1 MCLKLSNWTINM
13 INTINRERG
22 DFRDKLEDSKSN
34 ETNNYSLNSLRQ
46 FMAKKRLF
54 TKMQFII
61 DDTVAFI
68 KIHLESIGENI
79 LVYFPSAYVVPKES
93 ESVPIVEIVPYE
105 LSEEDK
111 ILIASSEENEDKESY
126 SELNIDDL
134 KDKDSFSSESYK
146 PISIDNNKEQQV
158 RKQISSYQN
167 QLDKFRRATA
177 HIKYKFAIMTNNV
190 LSVISRRNEV
200 ESYIMRSNGPMI
212 KPIVDGKND
221 TIIQIPHELFIVID
235 LPSFFEKIDQVTT
248 DVLTVYKNFYSML
261 NRAHTKQTALAEHRF
276 KNYNLLIGR
285 LMMDYGKN
293 AKYLEMITSLTA
305 SLEKTV
311 EQEQALLQKLK
322 IVNENQANGTAAD
335 TAKSFKLNKG
345 EQDLVKIRD
354 LKAKTTNLLQDIK
367 ARYNS
372 FIISFD
378 HTISIVCKNLRGME
392 SEISAL
398 GISINSR
405 K

>member
-1 MCLKLSNWTINM
+1 MSDMHRNDRVYGM
-13 INTINRERG
+13 PADRRESDHRP
-22 DFRDKLEDSKSN
+22 N
-34 ETNNYSLNSLRQ
+34 EEETKPNYSLNALRQ

-68 KIHLESIGENI
+68 KVHLEGIGENI
-79 LVYFPSAYVVPKES
+79 LIYFPSAFVVPREDN
-93 ESVPIVEIVPYE
+93 SVPIVELVPYE
-105 LSEEDK
+105 LSEEDRA
-111 ILIASSEENEDKESY
+111 LITSSEEHEDKESY

-134 KDKDSFSSESYK
+134 KDNDSFSSESYK

-158 RKQISSYQN
+158 RKQISGYQN
-167 QLDKFRRATA
+167 QLDKFRRATT

-200 ESYIMRSNGPMI
+200 ESYILRSNIQMI

-221 TIIQIPHELFIVID
+221 TVIQIPHELLVVID
-235 LPSFFEKIDQVTT
+235 LPSFFEKIDQVTS
-248 DVLTVYKNFYSML
+248 DILTVYKNFYSML

-285 LMMDYGKN
+285 LMADYAKN
-293 AKYLEMITSLTA
+293 AKYLDMIASLTA

-311 EQEQALLQKLK
+311 EQEQSLLQRQK
-322 IVNENQANGTAAD
+322 IVNDSQGTGMSAD
-335 TAKSFKLNKG
+335 TTKSFKLNKT
-345 EQDLVKIRD
+345 EQDLTKIRE
-354 LKAKTTNLLQDIK
+354 LKIKTTNLLQDIK

-398 GISINSR
+398 GIGPLR
-405 K
+405 AL